1 MRLLQGTRGCHL
13 GRHADRAGSANAPAL
28 IHGQLYVGCEN
39 VAAVAPSIMRHRMAV
54 NFSAQSEGITTDDI
68 VARVLAAIAPHER

>member
-1 MRLLQGTRGCHL
+1 MAAKAH
-13 GRHADRAGSANAPAL
+13 AL
-28 IHGQLYVGCEN
+28 IHGQLYVGCAN
-39 VAAVAPSIMRHRMAV
+39 VAAVAPSILRHRMAV